1 MSNHAFVK
9 NRRGLYEVKG
19 AVPPEEIVRLATEI
33 LCDRMSQRDV
43 LTAPA
48 DVGRFLQLKLGAEE
62 VENFSVIFLDSR
74 HRIITYQKLFTGT
87 IDQTVVFPRVVLKS
101 ALTLNAAAVILA
113 HNHPSNDCEP
123 SEADRCLTRYVRDAL
138 AMVDVRV
145 LDHFVVSRAGWVSL
159 AERGLLN
166 DEN

>member
-1 MSNHAFVK
+1 MSSHAFVK

-33 LCDRMSQRDV
+33 LCERMSQQDV
-43 LTAPA
+43 LESAA

-62 VENFSVIFLDSR
+62 FENFSVIFLDSR

-87 IDQTVVFPRVVLKS
+87 LTETPVFPRVILKS

-123 SEADRCLTRYVRDAL
+123 SEADKYLTLRVKDAL
-138 AMVDVRV
+138 ALVDIHV
-145 LDHFVVSRAGWVSL
+145 LDHFVVSRAGWVSF
-159 AERGLLN
+159 AERSLL
-166 DEN
+166 